1 MAPHIAKKH
10 SLNTRITLATLLIFL
25 VSLWALSLYA
35 THMLQKDMERLL
47 GEQQFATVTYA
58 ASEVQAR
65 LDDRIAALEMVAKA
79 IDASLIDNP
88 PDLQKFLDQRFV
100 LHKQF
105 NDGVLAY
112 RIDGTAIASSP
123 LVPERIGV
131 NYLDRDYLL
140 GAIQDGKSTVGK
152 PVIGKTL
159 QAPIFLMAVPI
170 RDAQGRV
177 IGALSGVT
185 NLGKPSFLD
194 KITTSQ
200 YGKTG
205 GYVVLVPKHRLI
217 VTATDKS
224 RIMET
229 LPAPGINPSLDR
241 FLDGYEGSSV
251 YITPKNV
258 EVLGSAKQIPTSDWL
273 MGVTLP
279 ITEAFAPIRDM
290 QQRMLLATILLTVL
304 VGGLISWML
313 RHQLSPLLSA
323 AKALAHLTDEK
334 LAGHL
339 LPVTR
344 QDEIGVLIGGF
355 NRVVAT
361 LAQREATLAESEA
374 HYRLLTEGVDDVVW
388 RQDSNKVFTYISP
401 ADERIRGFRADE
413 VIGRHF
419 SELIP
424 EDEIEQISEI
434 SSQRMLVEQNG
445 EQTSSINFVM
455 RQRCKDGTQIW
466 TEIISTPERD
476 AQGAI
481 TGYHGISRDI
491 SKRKQIEDELAR
503 HREHLEDLV
512 EERTA
517 ALQKAEIKYRTVAD
531 FTYDWE
537 TWIDDAGRWLYCSPA
552 CERVTGYCAEEFMAY
567 PDLNF
572 DITHP
577 DDRDRL
583 IVHLRGD
590 EHLDTHRIEYRLHHK
605 NGEMRWIDHVCQ
617 PVWDASG
624 EYLGRRASNRDITKR
639 KHTEALLLLAR
650 DQAEAANRAKSA
662 FLANMSHEIRTPMN
676 AILGMTYI
684 LQRGK
689 VTAEQAE
696 RLRQIDIASK
706 HLLEVINNILDLS
719 KIEAGKFVLE
729 EVPLTIAGVM
739 GNVRSI
745 LSERAKTK
753 GIFLRFETGRFPRNL
768 LGDPTRIQ
776 QALLNFATNA
786 VKFTEKGC
794 VTLRAKPV
802 NETDNWL
809 QVKFEVE
816 DSGIGISPEA
826 LPRLF
831 ADFEQADNSTTRKYG
846 GTGLGLAI
854 TRRLA
859 ELMGGEIG
867 VSSTPGVGSTFWFT
881 AFLKMEERR
890 TKARLASP
898 DAEALIREDYRCA
911 RILLVDDEPVNLDVT
926 QHLLENAGLLVTV
939 AEDGVQAVQMAQDN
953 AYDLILMDMH
963 MPNLNGI
970 EATQRIRQLLG
981 YAEIPILALTANA
994 FSEAKARCL
1003 DAGMNDFI
1011 VKPIDP
1017 DSLFATLL
1025 YWLHQGSY
1033 KMVATANLEKPG
1045 LVPGNQVR
1053 VIEAPRAVH
1062 LSFNPNAQ
1070 SETLIT

>member
-1 MAPHIAKKH
+1 MTSKILKRH
-10 SLNTRITLATLLIFL
+10 SLNTRVTLATLLIFL
-25 VSLWALSLYA
+25 ISLWTLSLYA

-65 LDDRIAALEMVAKA
+65 LDDRITALEMVGKA
-79 IDASLIDNP
+79 IDTSLINNP
-88 PDLQKFLDQRFV
+88 LELQKFLDQRFV

-112 RIDGTAIASSP
+112 RIDGTAIAASP

-131 NYLDRDYLL
+131 NYLDQDYLL
-140 GAIQDGKSTVGK
+140 GAIRDGKSTVGK
-152 PVIGKTL
+152 PVIGKTR
-159 QAPIFLMAVPI
+159 QAPVFVMAVPI
-170 RDAQGRV
+170 RNTRGMV

-194 KITTSQ
+194 KIAASH

-205 GYVVLVPKHRLI
+205 GYVVVAMKHRLI

-224 RIMET
+224 RTMEA

-241 FLDGYEGSSV
+241 FFDGYEGSSV

-258 EVLGSAKQIPTSDWL
+258 EVLGSAKQIPTADWL

-279 ITEAFAPIRDM
+279 VTEAFAPIRDM

-304 VGGLISWML
+304 VGGLISWIL
-313 RHQLSPLLSA
+313 RHQLSPLLTA
-323 AKALAHLTDEK
+323 AKVLARVADEDRVE
-334 LAGHL
+334 HL
-339 LPVTR
+339 LPIAR

-388 RQDSNKVFTYISP
+388 RQDSNNVFTYISP
-401 ADERIRGFRADE
+401 ADERIRGYRADE
-413 VIGRHF
+413 VIGKHF
-419 SELIP
+419 SELVP
-424 EDEIEQISEI
+424 ENEIEQISEI
-434 SSQRMLVEQNG
+434 SSQRMQVEQGG

-466 TEIISTPERD
+466 TEIVSTPERD
-476 AQGAI
+476 AQGVI

-503 HREHLEDLV
+503 HREHLEDLI

-537 TWIDDAGRWLYCSPA
+537 TWIDDAGRWLYCSPS

-567 PDLNF
+567 PDLYF

-583 IVHLRGD
+583 IVHLSGD
-590 EHLDTHRIEYRLHHK
+590 SHLDTHRIEYRLHHK
-605 NGEMRWIDHVCQ
+605 NGEVRWIDHVCQ

-650 DQAEAANRAKSA
+650 DRAEAANRAKST

-676 AILGMTYI
+676 AVLGMTYI
-684 LQRGK
+684 LLRSK

-696 RLRQIDIASK
+696 RLRQIDTAGK

-719 KIEAGKFVLE
+719 KIESGKFVLE
-729 EVPLTIAGVM
+729 EEPLTIAGVM
-739 GNVRSI
+739 SNVRSI
-745 LSERAKTK
+745 LSERAKAK
-753 GIFLRFETGRFPRNL
+753 GIFLRFEAGRFPRSL
-768 LGDPTRIQ
+768 QGDPTRLQ
-776 QALLNFATNA
+776 QALLNFANNA

-794 VTLRAKPV
+794 ITLRAMPV
-802 NETDNWL
+802 KESDNWL
-809 QVKFEVE
+809 LVKFEVQ
-816 DSGIGISPEA
+816 DSGIGIAPDV

-831 ADFEQADNSTTRKYG
+831 SDFEQADNSTTRKYG

-859 ELMGGEIG
+859 ELMGGEVG
-867 VSSTPGVGSTFWFT
+867 VTSMPGVGSTFWFT

-890 TKARLASP
+890 TKSRSAPP
-898 DAEALIREDYRCA
+898 DAEALVREHYRRF
-911 RILLVDDEPVNLDVT
+911 RILLVDDEPINLEVT
-926 QHLLENAGLLVTV
+926 QHLLEEAGLSIAV
-939 AEDGVQAVQMAQDN
+939 AEDGVQAVQMAQNN
-953 AYDLILMDMH
+953 AYALILMDMH

-970 EATQRIRQLLG
+970 EATQRIRQLPD
-981 YAEIPILALTANA
+981 YAETPILALTANA
-994 FSEAKARCL
+994 FSEDKARCFE
-1003 DAGMNDFI
+1003 AGMNDFI
-1011 VKPIDP
+1011 VKPINP
-1017 DSLFATLL
+1017 ESLFATVL
-1025 YWLHQGSY
+1025 YWLQQG
-1033 KMVATANLEKPG
+1033 APNTL
-1045 LVPGNQVR
+1045 
-1053 VIEAPRAVH
+1053 IEAVRESTEPHPVH
-1062 LSFNPNAQ
+1062 VSFNQ
-1070 SETLIT
+1070 SSRSETLDM